1 MSFHSDEIP
10 RIDKST
16 WMLVTA
22 VLGHDIWS
30 HGLDGLAGW
39 PRLQKILRSE
49 VGLPLPN
56 SNPEFLAALSS
67 VRWALEIQKK
77 VDYFPNQFIYGN

>member
-1 MSFHSDEIP
+1 MSFHSEEIP
-10 RIDKST
+10 RIHKST
-16 WMLVTA
+16 WKLVA
-22 VLGHDIWS
+22 DVLEQDIRS

-39 PRLQKILRSE
+39 PRLQKILISE
-49 VGLPLPN
+49 VGLPPPN

-67 VRWALEIQKK
+67 VDWVLGSPET